1 MKRREFIAVLGGA
14 VAALPAGAFAQRSAG
29 RPLVGVLTPQ
39 SLAGSS
45 RNIAAM
51 RAGLRD
57 AGFVEGQSVWLE
69 FRYADGEIARLAAL
83 AAELVALNP
92 DVIFAGSAP
101 ALIATAN
108 ATKTIPVVMNTFV
121 DPIALGVVKDLA
133 KPGGNVTGIFT
144 GGGTDALT
152 GKRLSLLKQVVPNLS
167 RVGVM
172 IASGDA
178 TDAIMLPSV
187 AGRDQ
192 CARAYLSGVRGWR
205 AQPNSIALSRRQRA
219 TVCRVCLSIKIR
231 ISLVAEWRSQ
241 LLRLVL
247 GCRRSMVF
255 VSMLRSAA

>member
-1 MKRREFIAVLGGA
+1 
-14 VAALPAGAFAQRSAG
+14 
-29 RPLVGVLTPQ
+29 
-39 SLAGSS
+39 
-45 RNIAAM
+45 M

-92 DVIFAGSAP
+92 DVIFVGSAP
-101 ALIATAN
+101 GLVATHN

-144 GGGTDALT
+144 GGGTHALT

-178 TDAIMLPSV
+178 RHHAPSA

-192 CARAYLSGVRGWR
+192 CARAQLSGVRG
-205 AQPNSIALSRRQRA
+205 RQLNQTR
-219 TVCRVCLSIKIR
+219 
-231 ISLVAEWRSQ
+231 
-241 LLRLVL
+241 
-247 GCRRSMVF
+247 
-255 VSMLRSAA
+255 